1 MAKDYKQ
8 QMIMYLTKDN
18 RAKINEYI
26 LGYLNVKD
34 ITKETGLDRYVFY
47 TAIEDINPD
56 IPKIRKENRN
66 KVMQDIE
73 RQIKR
78 CIPFENLEFDVGQ
91 IFGKN
96 NKYEAVP
103 QYKQKIRLSNRLRI
117 NGFELTDYQFV
128 SKNVLLSWYKR
139 YKTREQLKLG
149 EITGYQI
156 AKKYKLNTAT
166 VYGIKREMEENKPL
180 LHATSES
187 QEAMFLENIDM
198 FGEYQNKK
206 DIKEIANKHN
216 EEEWIVKVVIETMQ
230 ELEDVIENYAK
241 DK

>member
-56 IPKIRKENRN
+56 IPKIRKDNRN
-66 KVMQDIE
+66 EVMQNIE
-73 RQIKR
+73 KQIIR
-78 CIPFENLEFDVGQ
+78 CIPFENLEFDVGK

-96 NKYEAVP
+96 NKYESVP

-117 NGFELTDYQFV
+117 NGFELNDFQFV
-128 SKNVLLSWYKR
+128 SKSVLLSWYKR
-139 YKTREQLKLG
+139 YKTREQLSLG
-149 EITGYQI
+149 EISGYEI
-156 AKKYKLNTAT
+156 AQRYKLNTAT
-166 VYGIKREMEENKPL
+166 VYGIKREMEEEKPL
-180 LHATSES
+180 LHATSEA
-187 QEAMFLENIDM
+187 QEAMFLENIEILI
-198 FGEYQNKK
+198 EYTKK
-206 DIKEIANKHN
+206 DDIQELAKLYN
-216 EEEWIVKVVIETMQ
+216 EEEWLIKVVIETMQ
-230 ELEDVIENYAK
+230 ELETIIK
-241 DK
+241 DNIKKE